1 MVELIEKQNFCGIG
15 FHWSGTYQ
23 EAANGEIRTV
33 ISELLKRKDEI
44 IGKIDETIIIGLS
57 IHDRPDGFT
66 HFCFFETKNINHIP
80 NEMVSVQRPASKYV
94 QFQHNKEDSIAR
106 AYEKV
111 VAYVKNNNIQ
121 VVELESVPKY
131 DLLPIKQ
138 EIYNVSEVLADTP
151 SYLIEIPVQS
161 F

>member
-1 MVELIEKQNFCGIG
+1 MIEKIEKQAFCGIG

-23 EAANGEIRTV
+23 EAANGEIRNL
-33 ISELLKRKDEI
+33 ISELLKRKKEI
-44 IGKIDETIIIGLS
+44 VGKIDESIIIGVS

-66 HFCFFETKNINHIP
+66 HFCFFETNNINHIP

-94 QFQHNKEDSIAR
+94 QFHHPKEEDIAS

-111 VAYVKNNNIQ
+111 AEYIKNNNIQ

-138 EIYNVSEVLADTP
+138 EVYNVNEVLSSTP